1 MVVVMGSAS
10 TRSARVVHILTRRLH
25 CRFVEDKEHAVNDYS
40 AELYAG
46 TSCQPVSNIPMLRSL
61 HVRPRAICKAVA
73 SSAKGLSAVASR
85 ARFAL

>member
-10 TRSARVVHILTRRLH
+10 TRPTQVVHILTRRLH
-25 CRFVEDKEHAVNDYS
+25 WGFVEDEGHAVNDYG

-46 TSCQPVSNIPMLRSL
+46 TSCQPVCNIPMLRSL
-61 HVRPRAICKAVA
+61 HVRPRAISRVVA
-73 SSAKGLSAVASR
+73 NRAERLTAVASR